1 VFRAAQN
8 FRRLL
13 SLAPN
18 KSHSGWYVKL
28 LGDPLLVPCSVL
40 LIKMVRIQIAGGVG
54 EWLLSLRGIGKRYG
68 IVLEMVRIDSF
79 WKI

>member
-1 VFRAAQN
+1 V
-8 FRRLL
+8 
-13 SLAPN
+13 S
-18 KSHSGWYVKL
+18 
-28 LGDPLLVPCSVL
+28 
-40 LIKMVRIQIAGGVG
+40 IQIAGGVG